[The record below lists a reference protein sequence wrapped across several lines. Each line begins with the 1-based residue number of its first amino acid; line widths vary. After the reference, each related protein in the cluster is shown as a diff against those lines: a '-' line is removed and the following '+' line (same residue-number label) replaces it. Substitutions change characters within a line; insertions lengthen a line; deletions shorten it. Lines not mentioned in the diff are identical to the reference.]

1 MGRPPE
7 GDSPASPTDAAMS
20 RSGCECFPCQKC
32 TGAALPM
39 WCLMLRPWIAQVRSE
54 TNKKKTNEYYG
65 NSRENGEAG
74 NQHKSIKRAL
84 CVCNNLNIFV
94 RPYLILLFITRM
106 QTQLYIENHFVWLFF
121 CFFLTI

>member
-1 MGRPPE
+1 
-7 GDSPASPTDAAMS
+7 
-20 RSGCECFPCQKC
+20 
-32 TGAALPM
+32 
-39 WCLMLRPWIAQVRSE
+39 MLRPWIAQVRSE

-106 QTQLYIENHFVWLFF
+106 QTQLYIENHLLWDGWLEIQVD
-121 CFFLTI
+121 LETPNRRTPTVRIMWN